1 VRSPIRYLA
10 GNLTWTMSGPVWAT
24 WRVLPTSYH
33 HAGRTAKRDLLDAT
47 EAVLKGLPA
56 ESLLLSLCPR
66 TDASDVVR
74 RMIDGVPLDD
84 CPAWVRACEATLD
97 SLEDMALHER
107 THWISVPLPMLS
119 RTQRASTVFDSA
131 KATVVAAFGLAPA
144 PPGRDEVRGYLAAAR
159 QLRATL
165 PGTVHLREATPADLF
180 WMHARAARRGLDE
193 PALPNAEATR
203 PRTGIALVNE
213 TMFDEGAKG
222 DSDSAGASPFDRRLL
237 KVVTE
242 HGASYQAL
250 LTLAEMPD
258 SFAFP
263 GSEWLANLDDFGIPI
278 DWAARIKTVPAVEAE
293 ARSRRQ
299 ARELAEQVG
308 EYTHETAGVPAAL
321 QEARASLDDYRARLQ
336 ASASEVELQ
345 VSVVLCVSGS
355 DRADVEAQ
363 AEAIRKAYAA
373 NDYQLARPLGDQL
386 MLYTAMLP
394 GYPAPR
400 VVRDYVQ
407 YLLARDFAI
416 AMPWAGGGLGDPTGG
431 LLGFSL
437 GGNGIRPV
445 LVDPTYGPRVNA
457 SASAGWVGELGAG
470 KSVAMKVFMWLLL
483 ARDPHARALVVDRTP
498 VEEWVRFAQACPG
511 HTQVIRISE
520 RAEVNLD
527 PLRIF
532 PPAQAARYTESF
544 LTLLLGTAPME
555 VEGIVLAEAIAAVAS
570 RPGPTMN
577 ALVAELDRRATAAE
591 PAAADLGRKL
601 RVVASKKL
609 ARVLFDPSLP
619 PLRLEDV
626 ASGGA
631 ASVVF
636 ATAGL
641 MLPTRDELSIEHRFR
656 RLEFEKVFGRA
667 CLYLIAALCREVSF
681 ADRGRFVGV
690 FFDECWWLTSSVE
703 GQELLLEQ
711 IRDGRKHFAGAFLG
725 SHDPADFGNET
736 IRGLLSHRFLFR
748 HRSPAMASRGL
759 EFLGL
764 DASEPGLVELVT
776 KDLSPVHGNPLE
788 RERRAGECLYRHLT
802 GSVEQ
807 VKIMLPPLPE
817 VAEAIT
823 TTPGTVDRPPTDLHP
838 TGLHPTGLHPAG
850 LHAVDGHAVAGTRL
864 AGLA

>member
-1 VRSPIRYLA
+1 MRSPIRYLA
-10 GNLTWTMSGPVWAT
+10 GNLAWTMTGPVWAT
-24 WRVLPTSYH
+24 WQVLPRSYH

-47 EAVLKGLPA
+47 EAMLKGLPA

-66 TDASDVVR
+66 TDAADVVR
-74 RMIDGVPLDD
+74 RMIDGVPLAD
-84 CPAWVRACEATLD
+84 CPDWVQACEATLD
-97 SLEDMALHER
+97 SLERMALHER
-107 THWISVPLPMLS
+107 AHWLSVPLPTLTKS
-119 RTQRASTVFDSA
+119 QRAGAIKDSA
-131 KATVVAAFGLAPA
+131 MAAVIAAFGIAPN
-144 PPGRDEVRGYLAAAR
+144 PPGRAEVRSYLAAAR

-165 PGTVHLREATPADLF
+165 PGTVQLREATPAELF
-180 WMHARAARRGLDE
+180 WMHARAARRSLDE
-193 PALPNAEATR
+193 PPLPRAEQAA
-203 PRTGIALVNE
+203 PRTGLALVNE
-213 TMFDEGAKG
+213 TVFDEGAKT
-222 DSDSAGASPFDRRLL
+222 DPDSANSGPFDRRLL
-237 KVVTE
+237 KVMTE
-242 HGASYQAL
+242 RGASYQAM

-258 SFAFP
+258 AFAFP
-263 GSEWLANLDDFGIPI
+263 GSEWLANLDDFGLPI
-278 DWAARIKTVPAVEAE
+278 DWAARIRSVPAAEAE

-308 EYTHETAGVPAAL
+308 EYSNETAGVPAAL

-345 VSVVLCVSGS
+345 VSVVLCVS
-355 DRADVEAQ
+355 ADQRTDAEAQ
-363 AEAIRKAYAA
+363 AEAVRKAYAA

-386 MLYTAMLP
+386 SLYTAMLP
-394 GYPAPR
+394 GYQTPR
-400 VVRDYVQ
+400 VIRDYVQ
-407 YLLARDFAI
+407 YLLARDFAMS
-416 AMPWAGGGLGDPTGG
+416 MPWTGGQLGDPTGG

-437 GGNGIRPV
+437 GGSGIRPV

-511 HTQVIRISE
+511 ATQVIRISD

-532 PPAQAARYTESF
+532 PPSRSARYTESF

-555 VEGIVLAEAIAAVAS
+555 VEGIVLAEAIATVVNQPCRS
-570 RPGPTMN
+570 MT
-577 ALVAELDRRATAAE
+577 ALVAELDRRAAANE
-591 PAAADLGRKL
+591 PAAADLSRKL
-601 RVVASKKL
+601 RVVATKDL
-609 ARVLFDPSLP
+609 ARVLFDADLP
-619 PLRLEDV
+619 PLRLADV
-626 ASGGA
+626 AAGGA

-641 MLPTRDELSIEHRFR
+641 MLPSKDELSVEYRFK

-748 HRSPAMASRGL
+748 HRSPTLASRGL

-764 DASEPGLVELVT
+764 DATEPGLVDLVT
-776 KDLSPVHGNPLE
+776 KELSPVHGNPVE

-802 GSVEQ
+802 GSVDQ
-807 VKIMLPPLPE
+807 VKILLPPVPRI
-817 VAEAIT
+817 AEAIT
-823 TTPGTVDRPPTDLHP
+823 TTPVEAGF
-838 TGLHPTGLHPAG
+838 GLVE
-850 LHAVDGHAVAGTRL
+850 HA
-864 AGLA
+864 

>member
-56 ESLLLSLCPR
+56 ESLLISLCPR

-74 RMIDGVPLDD
+74 RMIDGVPLEH
-84 CPAWVRACEATLD
+84 CPEWVQACEATLD

-107 THWISVPLPMLS
+107 THWISVPLPMLTRS
-119 RTQRASTVFDSA
+119 QRATAVLESA
-131 KATVVAAFGLAPA
+131 KAAVLAAFGLAPA
-144 PPGRDEVRGYLAAAR
+144 PPDRDEVRGYLAAAR

-165 PGTVHLREATPADLF
+165 PGTVRLREATPAEVF

-193 PALPNAEATR
+193 PALPRSETSQ
-203 PRTGIALVNE
+203 PRSGLAVVSE
-213 TMFDEGAKG
+213 TVFDEGAK
-222 DSDSAGASPFDRRLL
+222 SDEDGARPSPFDRRVL

-242 HGASYQAL
+242 HGASYQTL
-250 LTLAEMPD
+250 LTVAEMPD

-278 DWAARIKTVPAVEAE
+278 DWAARIRTVPAVEAE

-308 EYTHETAGVPAAL
+308 EYSHETAGVPAAL

-345 VSVVLCVSGS
+345 VSIVLCVAAP
-355 DRADVEAQ
+355 DRAEVEAH

-394 GYPAPR
+394 GYQTPR

-407 YLLARDFAI
+407 YLLARDFAM
-416 AMPWAGGGLGDPTGG
+416 AMPWAGGSLGDPMGG

-437 GGNGIRPV
+437 GGSGVRPV

-483 ARDPHARALVVDRTP
+483 ARDPYARALVVDRTP
-498 VEEWVRFAQACPG
+498 VEEWVRFAGACPG
-511 HTQVIRISE
+511 ATQVIRISE

-532 PPAQAARYTESF
+532 PAAVAARYTESF

-555 VEGIVLAEAIAAVAS
+555 LEGIVLAEAIAAVVG
-570 RPGPTMN
+570 RPSPSMN
-577 ALVAELDRRATAAE
+577 GLVAELDRRAARNESAAG
-591 PAAADLGRKL
+591 DLSRKL
-601 RVVASKKL
+601 RVVAAKEL
-609 ARVLFDPSLP
+609 ARVLFDPNLP

-636 ATAGL
+636 STAGL
-641 MLPTRDELSIEHRFR
+641 TLPTRDELSIEHRFR

-681 ADRGRFVGV
+681 ADRGQFVGV

-748 HRSPAMASRGL
+748 HRSPTLASRGL

-764 DASEPGLVELVT
+764 DANEPGLVDLVT
-776 KDLSPVHGNPLE
+776 KELSPVHGNEAE
-788 RERRAGECLYRHLT
+788 RERRAGECLYRHLA

-807 VKIMLPPLPE
+807 VKIVLPPLPG
-817 VAEAIT
+817 VAEAII
-823 TTPGTVDRPPTDLHP
+823 TTPVAASAPTSAGGRPMTW
-838 TGLHPTGLHPAG
+838 TGAPPITPAG
-850 LHAVDGHAVAGTRL
+850 HAPADAPSMSLVRMA
-864 AGLA
+864 